1 MKKEKEEE
9 DKPEVG
15 GGEKA
20 ARMELLFVP
29 RSSSSLCR
37 GDWDLDRGGEEE
49 EERGGRGEAG
59 RNNNERKWEEE
70 KRFDEKLGE
79 EVAGEGGRDCVIIA
93 GSGRTGE
100 EKRGLPPSLEHS
112 IRGN

>member
-1 MKKEKEEE
+1 MERRKRKE
-9 DKPEVG
+9 G
-15 GGEKA
+15 G
-20 ARMELLFVP
+20 
-29 RSSSSLCR
+29 
-37 GDWDLDRGGEEE
+37 
-49 EERGGRGEAG
+49 GGRGEAG